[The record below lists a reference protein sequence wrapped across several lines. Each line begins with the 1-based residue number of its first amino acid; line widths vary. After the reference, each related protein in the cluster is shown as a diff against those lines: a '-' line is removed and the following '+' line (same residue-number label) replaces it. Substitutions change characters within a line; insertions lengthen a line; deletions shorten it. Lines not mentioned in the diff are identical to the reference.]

1 MLVEFADEYP
11 LVLRL
16 VAISLIVPAD
26 TSECERIFSLM
37 NNIKTAERASMGQ
50 QNLRN
55 LMLWHEMAKELKP
68 QEVPVMAILKEFR
81 EMAGPKGRTAHRA
94 APKPVYEYEKHI
106 IKPEGGTSSSM
117 E

>member
-1 MLVEFADEYP
+1 
-11 LVLRL
+11 
-16 VAISLIVPAD
+16 
-26 TSECERIFSLM
+26 
-37 NNIKTAERASMGQ
+37 
-50 QNLRN
+50 
-55 LMLWHEMAKELKP
+55 
-68 QEVPVMAILKEFR
+68 MAILKDFR

>member
-1 MLVEFADEYP
+1 
-11 LVLRL
+11 
-16 VAISLIVPAD
+16 
-26 TSECERIFSLM
+26 
-37 NNIKTAERASMGQ
+37 MGQ